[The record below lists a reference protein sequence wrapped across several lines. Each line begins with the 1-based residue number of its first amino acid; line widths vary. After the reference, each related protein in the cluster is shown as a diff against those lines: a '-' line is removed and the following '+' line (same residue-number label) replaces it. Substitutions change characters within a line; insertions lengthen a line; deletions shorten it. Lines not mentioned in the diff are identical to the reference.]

1 MIAPITP
8 DPFASDH
15 QLTVAMALSEM
26 QLASITDV
34 EVAKRLRAIRNLVW
48 STSPADEERKT
59 TVFNDAMNGLTP
71 EQTRLLCESYA
82 RMGELYEVAGLTA
95 RDNYFRNLEKQG
107 HTIPGGAAEF
117 VTTQSNRGVSLED
130 ILHKL
135 SLPVFEVVMTM
146 HPTNV
151 QGLKPMQALR
161 KVSVALHDRDKLP
174 ADELRT
180 AIRDYQNTP
189 ILHTV
194 KAMVHGVEQDVEANL
209 TVRDETQTVLNYLG
223 NIYDDV
229 HGIFEQY
236 DKPLLK
242 KAGYDPLALKLQ
254 ARFGSWGSAGD
265 KDGNDNVTA
274 EKTLE
279 AIVRHTRDI
288 VGRYVKEME
297 TLQVPELDDWKKTLG
312 AGAYKTSDDSAY
324 KTLTILLDEAEKL
337 TDDTDKMREGKGG
350 DSKDYNEKFDKIS
363 EKLVKVRGEL
373 DAKKFETALANAYEN
388 HKDSADAPK
397 LLDLVRKV
405 RWFGFNFS
413 KIEYRETA
421 REYAK
426 VVDQIIPGYNKLS
439 PSERVAELQKYLTEG
454 IPDKV
459 KDAAGDILKKGATK
473 PLKEKDDKTAIAYHT
488 LKRMELARDHN
499 GIITDMVLAE
509 CGDLEGKKKPEDV
522 TAQGIANLLEA
533 QFLQSVVKKDGKK
546 PLLGI
551 VPLFEDY
558 NTMECVEGIMG
569 GAYENPAYKAEN
581 RHDNKPTQQVQ
592 IAHSDNRRRAGSLA
606 GTAFI
611 HEAHNKIRTLNEEKG
626 IQTQFFEGGSLSDPF
641 RNGVRAISAQVN
653 AFGLHDFAKFTFQGR
668 DLMNY
673 FNHPGAT
680 ERMFTRQFTA
690 PALRVEKNTQDGT
703 WSVNMK
709 TNGSNGISTGGAKRI
724 TNPIVEDIAIAAL
737 KKTLDDYDKQDFT
750 KEALGTLL
758 AVLGE
763 GYNREAIA
771 ANRGSRAAARTAFTG
786 KDVNTHVGAVI
797 QPIDLDKLRTIPF
810 SMMPQQNRLTLSW
823 VGGQKLDEYLR
834 TAIVKRLWSLGFD
847 QDGKGST
854 DPAWDV
860 VRAGGEAGDKMK
872 KAIKDFRDTFGKAAE
887 ASEDRISPRRLQFMY
902 DASPTFR
909 DAMDKAAFATA
920 RTDLLAVEK
929 DVKNRA
935 KAILSPRTDLSNQA
949 FEEQSQHVDNALSY
963 VKALKNT
970 LGKMGDLVYSALTGQ
985 SLRNAHNRP
994 SLFERY
1000 SDYRDREQAS
1010 AVSALDH
1017 ISGIGQ
1023 EIAIKNNYQDFIVH
1037 AKTRLGKEGQLGE
1050 NDNLLAILLA
1060 GGLTSTHSRW
1070 SVDDPVMNQHRLKNE
1085 RPAVMAL

>member
-194 KAMVHGVEQDVEANL
+194 TAMVHGVEQDVEANL

-569 GAYENPAYKAEN
+569 GAYENPAYKAHLAELAEN

-737 KKTLDDYDKQDFT
+737 KKTLKKYDKEDFSE
-750 KEALGTLL
+750 KALGILL

-771 ANRGSRAAARTAFTG
+771 ANRGSRAAARTAFSG
-786 KDVNTHVGAVI
+786 KDVSTHFGSGILAI
-797 QPIDLDKLRTIPF
+797 ELDKLRTIPF

-823 VGGQKLDEYLR
+823 VGGQKLDWYLR
-834 TAIVKRLWSLGFD
+834 EEIAERLKSG
-847 QDGKGST
+847 
-854 DPAWDV
+854 V
-860 VRAGGEAGDKMK
+860 AGMEE
-872 KAIKDFRDTFGKAAE
+872 FRNSPDNPD
-887 ASEDRISPRRLQFMY
+887 EDLISPRRLQIMY

-909 DAMDKAAFATA
+909 DAMDKAAFAVA
-920 RTDLLAVEK
+920 RTDLVAVEK
-929 DVKNRA
+929 DVKQ
-935 KAILSPRTDLSNQA
+935 KSYPDAIT
-949 FEEQSQHVDNALSY
+949 Y
-963 VKALKNT
+963 VEKLKNT
-970 LGKMGDLVYSALTGQ
+970 LGKMGGMVYSALTGQ
-985 SLRNAHNRP
+985 SFNIMSNQSGR
-994 SLFERY
+994 FTRY
-1000 SDYRDREQAS
+1000 DNFRDGEQS
-1010 AVSALDH
+1010 GAVAALEH
-1017 ISGIGQ
+1017 TSGLGE
-1023 EIAIKNNYQDFIVH
+1023 EITIKNNYQDFIVH
-1037 AKTRLGKEGQLGE
+1037 AKTWLGKEGQLGE

-1070 SVDDPVMNQHRLKNE
+1070 SVDDPAMMHHRLFNDRAAGHVARIKADE
-1085 RPAVMAL
+1085 RAADILR